1 MEIHVAGTRG
11 SRPTTGPG
19 VVRYGGDTA
28 CIAVAPDGVDK
39 PVILLDAGTGISNV
53 TPLMAGEPFD
63 GSILL
68 GHLHWDHMQGLPFFP
83 PADRPDSRV
92 DLYVPAQDLDA
103 EAALARFMSPPNF
116 PIAPSQLRGSWRFR
130 GLEEGE
136 HRIEGFRVLA
146 LEIPHKGGRTFGYR
160 LEHGGASIA
169 YLSDHSPTTP
179 GPGPEGIGEYHEAA
193 VRLAEGVDLLIHD
206 AQYTAEEFAERSDWG
221 HCAVDYPIRLAEK
234 VGAGRVLL
242 FHHDPGHDDDFLDR
256 LGAGLPDGVEFAV
269 QGTRLIV

>member
-1 MEIHVAGTRG
+1 MEIFIAGTRG

-28 CIAVAPDGVDK
+28 CIAVAPDGEQ
-39 PVILLDAGTGISNV
+39 PAILLDAGTGISNV
-53 TPLMAGEPFD
+53 TPLMTGRAFD

-83 PADRPDSRV
+83 PGDRPDSRV
-92 DLYVPAQDLDA
+92 DLFVPAQDPGA

-116 PIAPSQLRGSWRFR
+116 PISPSQLRGSWRFR
-130 GLEEGE
+130 DLDEGE

-160 LEHGGASIA
+160 LEHGERSIA
-169 YLSDHSPTTP
+169 YLSDHSPTTL
-179 GPGPEGIGEYHEAA
+179 GPGPEGMGVYHEAA

-206 AQYTAEEFAERSDWG
+206 AQYTAREFETRSDWG
-221 HCAVDYPIRLAEK
+221 HCVVGYPIRLAEK
-234 VGAGRVLL
+234 VAARRVLL
-242 FHHDPGHDDDFLDR
+242 FHHDPAHDDRFLDQI
-256 LGAGLPDGVEFAV
+256 AADLPAGVEFAV
-269 QGTRLIV
+269 QGTRLGI

>member
-1 MEIHVAGTRG
+1 MEIYVAGTRG

-28 CIAVAPDGVDK
+28 CVAVAPDGEK
-39 PVILLDAGTGISNV
+39 PLILLDAGTGISNV
-53 TPLMAGEPFD
+53 TPLMTGDAFD

-83 PADRPDSRV
+83 PGDRPDSRV
-92 DLYVPAQDLDA
+92 DLFVPAQDLGA

-116 PIAPSQLRGSWRFR
+116 PISPSQLRGSWRFR
-130 GLEEGE
+130 DLDEGE

-169 YLSDHSPTTP
+169 YLSDHSPTTL
-179 GPGPEGIGEYHEAA
+179 GPGPEGMGEYHEAA

-206 AQYTAEEFAERSDWG
+206 AQYTAEEFETRSDWG
-221 HCAVDYPIRLAEK
+221 HCVVDYPIRLAGK
-234 VGAGRVLL
+234 VGAARVLL
-242 FHHDPGHDDDFLDR
+242 FHHDPGHDDEFLDR
-256 LGAGLPDGVEFAV
+256 IAAGLPDGVEFAV
-269 QGTRLIV
+269 QGTRIGV